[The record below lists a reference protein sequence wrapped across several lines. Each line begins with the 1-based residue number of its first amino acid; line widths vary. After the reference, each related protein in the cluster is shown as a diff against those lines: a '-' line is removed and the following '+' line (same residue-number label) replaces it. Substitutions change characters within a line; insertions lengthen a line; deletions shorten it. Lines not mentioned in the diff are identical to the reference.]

1 MVSLKRAIVV
11 MATSLGIVFVAN
23 PAAYASGSFTWTV
36 HLKCCIDSRTWTQG
50 SGSTKVYSAL
60 ACEPNMGGHYQVTL
74 WKEQLFDKSWGP
86 VSYACGSNQ
95 VYTFTGLPSGNYHF
109 HISKVDD
116 GIYVNGNGSVVYP

>member
-1 MVSLKRAIVV
+1 VLHRLTHLDPEQREHEDLLQLGLRAQHGRP
-11 MATSLGIVFVAN
+11 LQD
-23 PAAYASGSFTWTV
+23 
-36 HLKCCIDSRTWTQG
+36 H
-50 SGSTKVYSAL
+50 
-60 ACEPNMGGHYQVTL
+60 L

-116 GIYVNGNGSVVYP
+116 GVYVDGNGSVVYP